1 MIKTYLI
8 CDESGAKGFSDND
21 EKFEGEFGI
30 FAGYFLTEE
39 NFEKM
44 KPLFQDIYDKYSI
57 ETGKLHITDLDNKL
71 QENLRNEVF
80 AILIGNNIPIVFE
93 AISVR
98 GYKTNADMLSKF
110 KTDNIENLKKDYS
123 FSKNINLER
132 LHTDL
137 FEGIFG
143 KSIAY
148 SIDTFG
154 KDEEIQLVVI
164 TDNIDKKLK
173 QEFESKANELIA
185 PFPSSSKVKAFNKK
199 NKKPL
204 SKEINFTSPQ
214 LEDDSIS
221 KIKFEIIVQDDALT
235 LIADILANSL
245 CYYIQQELKNNV
257 NITLNSNDAIIKYP
271 LLKQIYGLST
281 KTNVN
286 IVSDIIYGRESTN
299 DNLFNK

>member
-1 MIKTYLI
+1 MKKTYLI

-30 FAGYFLTEE
+30 FAGYLVTEE

-44 KPLFQDIYDKYSI
+44 KSEFQCIYEKY
-57 ETGKLHITDLDNKL
+57 ETDTGKLHITDLEKTN

-80 AILIGNNIPIVFE
+80 AILISNDIPIVYE

-98 GYKTNADMLSKF
+98 GYKINSDMLSKL
-110 KTDNIENLKKDYS
+110 KNDNIEKLKDDFS
-123 FSKNINLER
+123 FSKNIDLTR
-132 LHTDL
+132 LHSDL

-143 KSIAY
+143 KFIAH

-154 KDEEIQLVVI
+154 ENEEIQLEVI
-164 TDNIDKKLK
+164 TDNIDKQLK
-173 QEFESKANELIA
+173 KEFEGKAKELIA
-185 PFPSSSKVKAFNKK
+185 PFPSSSKVKAFDKN
-199 NKKPL
+199 NKKPI
-204 SKEINFTSPQ
+204 SKKIKFSSQQ
-214 LEDDSIS
+214 LDNDSIS
-221 KIKFEIIVQDDALT
+221 KIKFEIKVQDDALT

-245 CYYIQQELKNNV
+245 YYFIKQELNINV
-257 NITLNSNDAIIKYP
+257 NINLNSNVAIAKYP

-286 IVSDIIYGRESTN
+286 IVSDIIYRRESSN
-299 DNLFNK
+299 DNEFKI